1 MFRKTSIGVA
11 AIVFLSEDAKAVR
24 YRPYSNTAP
33 WYKGAST
40 GPIDDP
46 EYPINY
52 VVPNFGEVDREI
64 GVSQTNEVN
73 AESKVGTKMTA
84 SFRVPASV
92 PQDYFVPNFGI
103 DNDVRVTGININ
115 QSEKNLKHTWT
126 PTSRKDIKALQYPQ
140 NYSVPNFGVDGDVK
154 YTLAHEKEASDLTKH
169 VWVP

>member
-52 VVPNFGEVDREI
+52 VVPNFGVDGDI
-64 GVSQTNEVN
+64 NVSERNTVN
-73 AESKVGTKMTA
+73 AEQSVGT
-84 SFRVPASV
+84 
-92 PQDYFVPNFGI
+92 
-103 DNDVRVTGININ
+103 
-115 QSEKNLKHTWT
+115 
-126 PTSRKDIKALQYPQ
+126 
-140 NYSVPNFGVDGDVK
+140 
-154 YTLAHEKEASDLTKH
+154 
-169 VWVP
+169 